1 MKTLN
6 GLTSTHVSKDN
17 DMIDN
22 KTQKQLKLILRR
34 LIALKEKKISL
45 KEFTS
50 VTPYYFPEM
59 FDCLNID
66 DDEWF
71 DKCNREWWEI
81 EIVYSCYKR
90 PTLKYE
96 DLNEFDKKFIE
107 EKKDDIKLSN
117 AINNLI
123 KLVKS
128 KINKEDE

>member
-1 MKTLN
+1 MLN
-6 GLTSTHVSKDN
+6 GLASIHGNENMV
-17 DMIDN
+17 DN
-22 KTQKQLKLILRR
+22 KTLEQLKLILNR
-34 LIALKEKKISL
+34 LIDLKENKISL
-45 KEFTS
+45 EEFTF

-59 FDCLNID
+59 FDCLSID

-123 KLVKS
+123 KLVES
-128 KINKEDE
+128 KIIKEDE